1 MSWDFIGRRHLSVKD
16 YVVSIESGRLLV
28 WRNKTDEKLD
38 VKTSFLLLFCPTWAR
53 QTFDNLF
60 NN

>member
-38 VKTSFLLLFCPTWAR
+38 VKTSFFVVILPNMGSPNFW
-53 QTFDNLF
+53 
-60 NN
+60 